1 MLHLSCSQ
9 QRSNY
14 KTSKQMENLTQN
26 VVNFYEGSY
35 QFQSDKT
42 HLNIT
47 EDYVQMILAKQYEY
61 RPTAETLW
69 ADVVISGITQRFTF
83 DYEKGLS
90 LKFTF

>member
-1 MLHLSCSQ
+1 
-9 QRSNY
+9 
-14 KTSKQMENLTQN
+14 MENLTQN

-61 RPTAETLW
+61 RPTSETLW
-69 ADVVISGITQRFTF
+69 ADVKISGITKRFTF
-83 DYEKGLS
+83 DYEKGLT
-90 LKFTF
+90 LKFIF